1 MTISPLGAVW
11 FCSLWS
17 NYADDAPVDR
27 VIPFER
33 NQRTKV
39 ERFRASCST
48 PRRPARSRNRHLV
61 VHERASVL
69 APRSIASSVKRLNAL
84 CFRERSCSNSLG
96 LKWLQNYSPNQN
108 EVTDYAAHVAFW
120 HECEVPR
127 RPPLSGVH

>member
-69 APRSIASSVKRLNAL
+69 APSAVASSVKRLNAL
-84 CFRERSCSNSLG
+84 CFRERSSSISLC
-96 LKWLQNYSPNQN
+96 LKWLPRRSPPRPA
-108 EVTDYAAHVAFW
+108 VTAYAAHVALW
-120 HECEVPR
+120 HECEV
-127 RPPLSGVH
+127 